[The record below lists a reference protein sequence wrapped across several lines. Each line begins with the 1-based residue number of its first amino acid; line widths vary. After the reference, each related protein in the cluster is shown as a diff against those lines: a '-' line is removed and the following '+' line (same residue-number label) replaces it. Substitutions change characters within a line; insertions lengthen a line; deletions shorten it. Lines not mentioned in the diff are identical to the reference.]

1 LNGDNRIERQM
12 GTLLQV
18 GVLVSAAVMALGG
31 IFYLAGH
38 GRDTVAL
45 STFHKVA
52 WSQNTRVLQVG
63 VLLMIATPVLRV
75 LFAVFAFAKAQDWL
89 YSAVAA
95 TVLALILW
103 GFVHPA

>member
-1 LNGDNRIERQM
+1 M
-12 GTLLQV
+12 GNLLHV
-18 GVLVSAAVMALGG
+18 GVIVSATVMTLGG
-31 IFYLAGH
+31 ILYLAGH

-45 STFHKVA
+45 STFHKAA
-52 WSQNTRVLQVG
+52 WTESTRVLQVG
-63 VLLMIATPVLRV
+63 VLLMIATPILRV
-75 LFAVFAFAKAQDWL
+75 LFAVFAFAKVQDWL